1 MLSFCSP
8 LHNAVVMSNV
18 KLVRRFSAVLSALGR
33 SLDIFNKYG
42 EVRSPTIRN
51 DFINITIFFSQ
62 TPLHIAVKNSDG
74 GSVSELLKAGAR
86 PGVPGVRGD
95 SALHTAVRQGSTQCL
110 ESLLNF
116 TKAEELNIYNDSGK
130 SLPSILQLNSKINLS
145 KRKFRI

>member
-1 MLSFCSP
+1 
-8 LHNAVVMSNV
+8 MSNV

-42 EVRSPTIRN
+42 EVRSSTIRN
-51 DFINITIFFSQ
+51 DFINNTIFSQ

-74 GSVSELLKAGAR
+74 ASVSELLKAGAR

-95 SALHTAVRQGSTQCL
+95 SALHTVVRQGSTECL

-116 TKAEELNIYNDSGK
+116 TKAEELNIFNDSGK
-130 SLPSILQLNSKINLS
+130 LLPPILHFK
-145 KRKFRI
+145 